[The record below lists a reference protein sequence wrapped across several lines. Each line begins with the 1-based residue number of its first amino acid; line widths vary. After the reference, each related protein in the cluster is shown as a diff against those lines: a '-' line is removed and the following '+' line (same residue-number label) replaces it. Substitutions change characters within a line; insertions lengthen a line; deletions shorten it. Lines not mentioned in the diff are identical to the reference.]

1 MLIPGASLRF
11 QVSGYMKSVGR
22 ELNGEEVPLGGQFP
36 IQVAGG
42 HAHSSRGKS
51 QAPDP

>member
-1 MLIPGASLRF
+1 
-11 QVSGYMKSVGR
+11 MKSVGR

-42 HAHSSRGKS
+42 RAHSSRGKS